1 MKFENYRPIS
11 ALVSFSKLLQRLDQ
25 PTKIIDKII
34 YYQDIDQYS
43 FGKNRSTD
51 HAIIDFVD
59 KITKAI
65 EEGKYSVGIFLDMSR
80 PFNTINH
87 KILIKN

>member
-1 MKFENYRPIS
+1 M
-11 ALVSFSKLLQRLDQ
+11 
-25 PTKIIDKII
+25 
-34 YYQDIDQYS
+34 DQYS
-43 FGKNRSTD
+43 FRKNRSTD
-51 HAIIDFVD
+51 HAIINFVD

-87 KILIKN
+87 KVLIKN